1 MSKKL
6 KKSIT
11 KQMERV
17 SFVNKHKVIVGVDI
31 GSIFHYYQTKK
42 DNYLDTPTP
51 FKSDISGFNSF
62 HDYINN
68 NLQTDPQDVI
78 VGLEPTG
85 PFWEPFA
92 KFLEEKG
99 YTWVFV
105 SQTSTKKYKQIQFN
119 SSIKTDPID
128 AATIVSLLSAGHY
141 LTHPNRTGYYRE
153 LYNLV
158 KIRDQITKQQNV
170 YYNYLY
176 SDLSVYFPEL
186 LSIFY
191 DITIKSIRILLNKY
205 PTPEDI
211 RKSSNNDIY
220 QLIKTVRSIKLRR
233 RRTHDIKNAAD
244 KSVGITEGI
253 QSYKYH
259 IKMIIKRL
267 DELELEMKEIDD
279 IIETILFKIPESK
292 KILSIKS
299 AGNYTAAVIL
309 SYFGDMK
316 SYSSCYELIKFAGL
330 NLCEN
335 SSGKRKGQK
344 YISKRGPGQL
354 RKILYLLTLRLIS
367 QDLGIK
373 KKYEHYIENN
383 KKCKMKAIV
392 AIMCYLV
399 KMIYSLCKNDTSYN
413 ENILIE
419 RFVA

>member
-1 MSKKL
+1 MSKKS
-6 KKSIT
+6 KKSIA
-11 KQMERV
+11 KQMKRV
-17 SFVNKHKVIVGVDI
+17 DFVNQHKVIVGVDI
-31 GSIFHYYQTKK
+31 GSIFHFYQTKK
-42 DNYLDTPTP
+42 DNSLDTPTP
-51 FKSDISGFNSF
+51 FKNDISGFNSF
-62 HDYINN
+62 HEYIKDK
-68 NLQTDPQDVI
+68 LQVEPQNVI
-78 VGLEPTG
+78 VGMEPTG

-99 YTWVFV
+99 YIWVFV
-105 SQTSTKKYKQIQFN
+105 NQTSVKKYKQIQYN

-141 LTHPNRTGYYRE
+141 LTHPNRTGYYRD

-158 KIRDQITKQQNV
+158 KIRDQIVKQQSV
-170 YYNYLY
+170 HYNYLY

-205 PTPEDI
+205 PTPEEV
-211 RKSSNNDIY
+211 REASNNDIY
-220 QLIKTVRSIKLRR
+220 QLIKTVRSSKLRR
-233 RRTHDIKNAAD
+233 IRTHDIKSAAD

-267 DELELEMKEIDD
+267 DELELELKEIDNT
-279 IIETILFKIPESK
+279 IESVLFEIPESK
-292 KILSIKS
+292 NLLSIKS
-299 AGNYTAAVIL
+299 VANYTAAVIL

-330 NLCEN
+330 NLCEC

-367 QDLGIK
+367 QDPGIK
-373 KKYEHYIENN
+373 KKYEHYVENN

-399 KMIYSLCKNDTSYN
+399 KMIYSLYKNDTSYN